1 MGNATLAHYIAVPS
15 RPGDSPR
22 RPGSV
27 SRQFVGILAKR
38 PRWPGYLTR
47 RAEFPLTNAD
57 QLRLNLI
64 AGLTSSPPQAA
75 DRLVPAD
82 AAARIEPTVTQP
94 FDAIEEHVGSVY
106 RYALRLTRR
115 PDLAEDLT
123 QETLLR
129 GLRSW
134 QKLRDQRAAKIWLLR
149 IATNLWT
156 DQLRNGRFH
165 PAALDTEPACPRP
178 LPAVVSDGRENVQLA
193 LAVMDELPP
202 RQRQVLYLAT
212 CENMAHGE
220 VATVLGLN
228 ESAVKANLSLA
239 RKEMR
244 VRLKDLYEQVCGR
257 QPSERR

>member
-1 MGNATLAHYIAVPS
+1 M
-15 RPGDSPR
+15 
-22 RPGSV
+22 
-27 SRQFVGILAKR
+27 
-38 PRWPGYLTR
+38 
-47 RAEFPLTNAD
+47 TNAD

-64 AGLTSSPPQAA
+64 AGLTRSPPQAA
-75 DRLVPAD
+75 DRLVPTD

-94 FDAIEEHVGSVY
+94 FDAIEEHLGSVY
-106 RYALRLTRR
+106 GYALRLTGR

-129 GLRSW
+129 GWRSW
-134 QKLRDQRAAKIWLLR
+134 QKLRDHRARRVWLFR

-156 DQLRNGRFH
+156 DQLRRGRTC
-165 PAALDTEPACPRP
+165 PKALDTEPACSRP
-178 LPAVVSDGRENVQLA
+178 LPATVSDERENVRMA
-193 LAVMDELPP
+193 LAAMDELPP
-202 RQRQVLYLAT
+202 RQRQVLYLVT

-220 VATVLGLN
+220 VATILGIN

-244 VRLKDLYEQVCGR
+244 VRLKDVYEQVCGR